1 MRDSS
6 RLRFAFNPAGSTL
19 AVVSDEGTFRLFD
32 TGSGRLQVQ
41 FAARP
46 QGAETSQPCTSFAWA
61 SIAQQKA
68 KRSSGSARQLIVVGN
83 GAGEVA
89 AFDTALGEEI
99 WRVSDCHQGS
109 VTGVAGAGAGSHH
122 IYSVGTDAMA
132 CTIDALT
139 GKVQQQFEAGKHALT
154 CVKAA
159 SDGQSLLLG
168 SSGLAVWDAVTQQR
182 LYKYPGHVTPADA
195 LAYSPDGQYALSSSL
210 GERHVAVW
218 KATGK
223 ASKKTK
229 PAAALLSM
237 EQPPVQL
244 DVAAAS
250 NTTAKISCFN
260 VLAVSTAGRVC
271 VWQCEVSDS
280 VKSTL
285 RATIQIEQDTTSPSR
300 QQESILA
307 ACFDSSAA
315 EEAVLVASGL
325 SAKPT
330 IQRIILPPLSAAP
343 SSIDIKSQ
351 TAEGVLLPSKHKSR
365 SAQANPVKDAPM
377 AVVGA
382 DNSGHVVMLKPH
394 SRKRQAEGGNGSDE
408 AALDTQQGEGQQ
420 AVAEGREQQGQ
431 GQDAE
436 LTLEQRVNALQLH
449 QTPGVQGAGDPAGP
463 FDKAVSVTVLLT
475 QALRADDRQLLE
487 KCFAISNDKVVN
499 STVQQLA
506 PQDVARLLQ
515 VAVQRLQSSPKRG
528 KQIATWLRAML
539 LHHTAYLMSAPGVQA
554 SLTGLYQAI
563 EARLALYKPLVSLQG
578 RLDLV
583 LAQAAPADPLSAHL
597 AQGPLMYH
605 DEDESLQEV
614 EVEDVLALQGKP
626 DAESESEES
635 AESDQLSTSSSDDES
650 EGD

>member
-1 MRDSS
+1 MKMNITSDKLKLPMPCCPHQCLHDMRKFHMPLEAAIAD
-6 RLRFAFNPAGSTL
+6 PGTL
-19 AVVSDEGTFRLFD
+19 CKL
-32 TGSGRLQVQ
+32 GR
-41 FAARP
+41 ACYCR
-46 QGAETSQPCTSFAWA
+46 
-61 SIAQQKA
+61 
-68 KRSSGSARQLIVVGN
+68 
-83 GAGEVA
+83 
-89 AFDTALGEEI
+89 
-99 WRVSDCHQGS
+99 S
-109 VTGVAGAGAGSHH
+109 VTGVAGAGAGSQH

-132 CTIDALT
+132 CTIDALN
-139 GKVQQQFEAGKHALT
+139 GKLQQQFEAGKHALT

-168 SSGLAVWDAVTQQR
+168 SSGLAVWDAVTRQR

-195 LAYSPDGQYALSSSL
+195 LAYSPDGQYALSSSQ

-271 VWQCEVSDS
+271 VWQCEVLDS

-285 RATIQIEQDTTSPSR
+285 RATIQIENDTMSPPRS
-300 QQESILA
+300 QESILA
-307 ACFDSSAA
+307 ACFDSVAA
-315 EEAVLVASGL
+315 EEAVLVAWGL

-330 IQRIILPPLSAAP
+330 LQRIMLPPLSSAP
-343 SSIDIKSQ
+343 SSIDIKCQ
-351 TAEGVLLPSKHKSR
+351 TAGGVLLPSKHKSR
-365 SAQANPVKDAPM
+365 SAQANPIKDAPM
-377 AVVGA
+377 VVVGA
-382 DNSGHVVMLKPH
+382 ENTGHVVMLKAH
-394 SRKRQAEGGNGSDE
+394 SRKRQAEGSNGSAE
-408 AALDTQQGEGQQ
+408 AALDTQQAEGQKP
-420 AVAEGREQQGQ
+420 VAEGREQQGQ
-431 GQDAE
+431 DVE

-449 QTPGVQGAGDPAGP
+449 QTPGVPKAVDPASP
-463 FDKAVSVTVLLT
+463 SDKAVSVTVLLT

-487 KCFAISNDKVVN
+487 KCFAISNDRVVK

-528 KQIATWLRAML
+528 RQIATWLRAML

-578 RLDLV
+578 RLDL
-583 LAQAAPADPLSAHL
+583 LLSQAAPADPLSAHL
-597 AQGPLMYH
+597 AQGPLIYH

-626 DAESESEES
+626 DAESESEET
-635 AESDQLSTSSSDDES
+635 AESDQLSTSSSGDES

>member
-1 MRDSS
+1 MRDLS

-19 AVVSDEGTFRLFD
+19 AVVNVEGTFRLFH
-32 TGSGRLQVQ
+32 TGSGRLQIE
-41 FAARP
+41 FTTGP
-46 QGAETSQPCTSFAWA
+46 DGAEISQPCTCFAWT
-61 SIAQQKA
+61 SVAQQKS
-68 KRSSGSARQLIVVGN
+68 KSSSGSAKQLIVVGN

-99 WRVSDCHQGS
+99 WRVSHCHQGS
-109 VTGVAGAGAGSHH
+109 VTGVAGTGAGSHH

-154 CVKAA
+154 CVKAT

-195 LAYSPDGQYALSSSL
+195 LAYSPDGQYALSSSQ

-250 NTTAKISCFN
+250 KISCFN

-271 VWQCEVSDS
+271 VWQCEVLDS

-285 RATIQIEQDTTSPSR
+285 RATIQIEQDATSPPR

-307 ACFDSSAA
+307 ACFDSAAA
-315 EEAVLVASGL
+315 EEAVLVAWGL

-330 IQRIILPPLSAAP
+330 LQRIMLPPLSAAP
-343 SSIDIKSQ
+343 SSIDIKCH
-351 TAEGVLLPSKHKSR
+351 TAEGVLLPAKHRSR
-365 SAQANPVKDAPM
+365 SANPSKDAPM
-377 AVVGA
+377 MVVGA
-382 DNSGHVVMLKPH
+382 DNTGHVVVLKAQ
-394 SRKRQAEGGNGSDE
+394 SRKRQTEGGNGSDE
-408 AALDTQQGEGQQ
+408 AALDTQQAEGRL
-420 AVAEGREQQGQ
+420 AVAEGREQQ

-449 QTPGVQGAGDPAGP
+449 QRPGGIL
-463 FDKAVSVTVLLT
+463 S
-475 QALRADDRQLLE
+475 
-487 KCFAISNDKVVN
+487 
-499 STVQQLA
+499 
-506 PQDVARLLQ
+506 
-515 VAVQRLQSSPKRG
+515 
-528 KQIATWLRAML
+528 WAML
-539 LHHTAYLMSAPGVQA
+539 ANAPLCSIVIA
-554 SLTGLYQAI
+554 VYVCKS
-563 EARLALYKPLVSLQG
+563 S
-578 RLDLV
+578 V
-583 LAQAAPADPLSAHL
+583 LS
-597 AQGPLMYH
+597 
-605 DEDESLQEV
+605 
-614 EVEDVLALQGKP
+614 K
-626 DAESESEES
+626 
-635 AESDQLSTSSSDDES
+635 
-650 EGD
+650 

>member
-195 LAYSPDGQYALSSSL
+195 LAYSPD
-210 GERHVAVW
+210 
-218 KATGK
+218 
-223 ASKKTK
+223 
-229 PAAALLSM
+229 
-237 EQPPVQL
+237 
-244 DVAAAS
+244 
-250 NTTAKISCFN
+250 
-260 VLAVSTAGRVC
+260 GRVC

>member
-19 AVVSDEGTFRLFD
+19 AVVTDEGTIRLFD
-32 TGSGRLQVQ
+32 TGSGRLQVE
-41 FAARP
+41 FATRP
-46 QGAETSQPCTSFAWA
+46 EGAEVSQPCTCFAWA
-61 SIAQQKA
+61 SVPQQIAK
-68 KRSSGSARQLIVVGN
+68 SSRGSARQLIVVGN

-89 AFDTALGEEI
+89 AFDTALGEEV
-99 WRVSDCHQGS
+99 WRVSSCHQGS
-109 VTGVAGAGAGSHH
+109 VTGVAGAGAGSQH

-132 CTIDALT
+132 CTIDALN
-139 GKVQQQFEAGKHALT
+139 GKLQQQFEAGKHALT

-168 SSGLAVWDAVTQQR
+168 SSGLAVWDAVTRQR

-195 LAYSPDGQYALSSSL
+195 LAYSPDG
-210 GERHVAVW
+210 
-218 KATGK
+218 
-223 ASKKTK
+223 
-229 PAAALLSM
+229 
-237 EQPPVQL
+237 
-244 DVAAAS
+244 
-250 NTTAKISCFN
+250 
-260 VLAVSTAGRVC
+260 RVC
-271 VWQCEVSDS
+271 VWQCEVLDS

-285 RATIQIEQDTTSPSR
+285 RATIQIENDTMSPPRS
-300 QQESILA
+300 QESILA
-307 ACFDSSAA
+307 ACFDSVAA
-315 EEAVLVASGL
+315 EEAVLVAWGL

-330 IQRIILPPLSAAP
+330 LQRIMLPPLSSAP
-343 SSIDIKSQ
+343 SSIDIKCQ
-351 TAEGVLLPSKHKSR
+351 TAGGVLLPSKHKSR
-365 SAQANPVKDAPM
+365 SAQANPIKDAPM
-377 AVVGA
+377 VV
-382 DNSGHVVMLKPH
+382 
-394 SRKRQAEGGNGSDE
+394 AEG
-408 AALDTQQGEGQQ
+408 QKP
-420 AVAEGREQQGQ
+420 VAEGREQQGQ
-431 GQDAE
+431 DVE

-449 QTPGVQGAGDPAGP
+449 QTPGVPKAVDPASP
-463 FDKAVSVTVLLT
+463 SDKAVSVTVLLT

-487 KCFAISNDKVVN
+487 KCFAISNDRVVK

-528 KQIATWLRAML
+528 RQIATWLRAML

-578 RLDLV
+578 RLDL
-583 LAQAAPADPLSAHL
+583 LLSQAAPADPLSAHL
-597 AQGPLMYH
+597 AQGPLIYH

-626 DAESESEES
+626 DAESESEET
-635 AESDQLSTSSSDDES
+635 AESDQLSTSSSGDES

>member
-19 AVVSDEGTFRLFD
+19 AVVNDEGKFRLFD
-32 TGSGRLQVQ
+32 TGNGRLQVE

-46 QGAETSQPCTSFAWA
+46 AGAEISQPCTCFAWA
-61 SIAQQKA
+61 SVAQQKA
-68 KRSSGSARQLIVVGN
+68 KSSSGSARQLIVVGN

-89 AFDTALGEEI
+89 AFDTVLGEEI
-99 WRVSDCHQGS
+99 WRAPDCHQGS
-109 VTGVAGAGAGSHH
+109 VTGVAGTGAGRHH

-132 CTIDALT
+132 CTIDAST
-139 GKVQQQFEAGKHALT
+139 GKVQQRFEAGKHSLT

-195 LAYSPDGQYALSSSL
+195 LAYSPDGQYALSSSQ

-250 NTTAKISCFN
+250 NATAKISCFN

-271 VWQCEVSDS
+271 VWQCEVLDS
-280 VKSTL
+280 VKATL
-285 RATIQIEQDTTSPSR
+285 RATIQIEQDTMAPPR

-307 ACFDSSAA
+307 ACFDSAAA
-315 EEAVLVASGL
+315 EEALLVAWGV

-330 IQRIILPPLSAAP
+330 IQRIMLPPLSAAP

-365 SAQANPVKDAPM
+365 SAQANPIKDAPM
-377 AVVGA
+377 VVVGA
-382 DNSGHVVMLKPH
+382 DNAGHVVMLKAH
-394 SRKRQAEGGNGSDE
+394 SRKRPAEGSNGVDE
-408 AALDTQQGEGQQ
+408 AAVDTQQAEGQQ
-420 AVAEGREQQGQ
+420 AVAEGQEQQ
-431 GQDAE
+431 DVE

-449 QTPGVQGAGDPAGP
+449 QRPGVQRAVDPASP
-463 FDKAVSVTVLLT
+463 SDKAMSVTVLLT

-487 KCFAISNDKVVN
+487 KCFAISNDKVVK

-528 KQIATWLRAML
+528 RQIATWLRAML

-597 AQGPLMYH
+597 AQGPLIYH

-626 DAESESEES
+626 DAESESEETG
-635 AESDQLSTSSSDDES
+635 ESDQLSTSSSDDES